1 MDASGIPLAAG
12 IAVQA
17 KTMQMDQAVALA
29 LVAATAQV
37 QAGMLQTVGGGDSA
51 AFSAE
56 ALAALAA
63 EQQQAAMAALSA
75 G

>member
-1 MDASGIPLAAG
+1 METSGIPLAAG

-29 LVAATAQV
+29 LIAATAQV
-37 QAGMLQTVGGGDSA
+37 QAGMLQAAGGGDSA

-56 ALAALAA
+56 ALAALAM
-63 EQQQAAMAALSA
+63 EQQQAAMAALA
-75 G
+75 GG

>member
-1 MDASGIPLAAG
+1 MDSSGIPLAAG

-17 KTMQMDQAVALA
+17 KAMQMDQAVALA

-37 QAGMLQTVGGGDSA
+37 QAGMLAAGGDSA
-51 AFSAE
+51 AFSPE

-63 EQQQAAMAALSA
+63 EQQQAAMAALA
-75 G
+75 GA